1 MSAQTN
7 APTSA
12 PRLGVGFIGSGF
24 MTRFHLQSFQAVR
37 DADVLGIWSPNHE
50 HASDAAKLAHDLG
63 VGDARA
69 HDSLESL
76 VSAPEIDAIWIVGPN
91 HRRVEHFEEICGLIK
106 QGKANLRAIACEKPL
121 GRNVAEARRI
131 VELIEDTELL
141 HGYLE
146 NQVFTPAVARGREII
161 WRRGAAIAGRPYL
174 ARAAEEHSGPHN
186 PWFWQGE
193 KQGGGVLTDMLCHSV
208 EAGRFLLTDPDKKR
222 DSVRVKRVTGNI
234 ASLKWTRKE
243 YTELLRDSM
252 GSEVDFS
259 QSPVED
265 FARGTIVFED
275 EAGHELILEA
285 TSSWSYVGPGLRLTF
300 ELLGPEYAL
309 NINSLDA
316 SLKIFLGRRVQ
327 GNSGEDLVEKQNAEQ
342 GLMPVLENEAGY
354 YGYEAENRHMVQA
367 FLAGEQPAETLH
379 DGLAVIEILMSLY
392 QSAEER
398 RSLDFPPPGL
408 EEFVPAVSTGKWDPK
423 ADGSA

>member
-1 MSAQTN
+1 M
-7 APTSA
+7 
-12 PRLGVGFIGSGF
+12 
-24 MTRFHLQSFQAVR
+24 
-37 DADVLGIWSPNHE
+37 
-50 HASDAAKLAHDLG
+50 
-63 VGDARA
+63 
-69 HDSLESL
+69 
-76 VSAPEIDAIWIVGPN
+76 
-91 HRRVEHFEEICGLIK
+91 
-106 QGKANLRAIACEKPL
+106 
-121 GRNVAEARRI
+121 
-131 VELIEDTELL
+131 
-141 HGYLE
+141 
-146 NQVFTPAVARGREII
+146 
-161 WRRGAAIAGRPYL
+161 
-174 ARAAEEHSGPHN
+174 
-186 PWFWQGE
+186 
-193 KQGGGVLTDMLCHSV
+193 LTDTLCHSV

-285 TSSWSYVGPGLRLTF
+285 TSSWSYVGPGLRLTI

-354 YGYEAENRHMVQA
+354 YGYEAENRHMVHA